1 MREREPSPPPA
12 FGSGSGHIQPAA
24 RRRVVLLGASNLT
37 RGVSTVLA
45 TAQAYWGNAPE
56 KAVRGDQAWAGAEAE
71 TNATVPTA
79 HPAAR
84 PHPLDAMLA
93 LGHGRSFGV
102 TTNVFGR
109 VLSSILH
116 CGIWKALENRPPA
129 PLAALVTDIG
139 NDLLYGSSIPTIA
152 GWVEETLDR
161 LLAHE
166 ARIVVTQL
174 PVKNSLAISETRFRV
189 FRAVMFPSC
198 PFSLTQV
205 RQRADDLNERVIA
218 LCASRDIPTVE
229 QRTNWYGWD
238 PIHIRLKH
246 WRQAWGEILSPWIA
260 SPQAPNIVPPPRRRW
275 FYLRSLAPE
284 ERLWLGREQRR
295 AQPAGKLADGTTIS
309 LY

>member
-1 MREREPSPPPA
+1 M
-12 FGSGSGHIQPAA
+12 QPRA

-45 TAQAYWGNAPE
+45 TAQAYWGKAPDE
-56 KAVRGDQAWAGAEAE
+56 AVLGDSPPAGNEA
-71 TNATVPTA
+71 APHGTA
-79 HPAAR
+79 PASSRADR
-84 PHPLDAMLA
+84 HPLDALLA
-93 LGHGRSFGV
+93 LGHGRSYGV

-116 CGIWKALENRPPA
+116 CGLWKALENRPPA

-139 NDLLYGSSIPTIA
+139 NDLLYGYPIPVIA
-152 GWVEETLDR
+152 GWVEESLDR

-166 ARIVVTQL
+166 ARVVVTQL
-174 PVKNSLAISETRFRV
+174 PVKNSLSISERRFRI

-205 RQRADDLNERVIA
+205 RERADELNERVLKI
-218 LCASRDIPTVE
+218 CASRSIPTVE
-229 QRTNWYGWD
+229 QRTSWYGWD

-246 WRQAWGEILSPWIA
+246 WQEAWGEILSPWVA
-260 SPQAPNIVPPPRRRW
+260 SSQSLPITPPPRRRW
-275 FYLRSLAPE
+275 LYLRSLAPE
-284 ERLWLGREQRR
+284 ERLWLGHEQRR